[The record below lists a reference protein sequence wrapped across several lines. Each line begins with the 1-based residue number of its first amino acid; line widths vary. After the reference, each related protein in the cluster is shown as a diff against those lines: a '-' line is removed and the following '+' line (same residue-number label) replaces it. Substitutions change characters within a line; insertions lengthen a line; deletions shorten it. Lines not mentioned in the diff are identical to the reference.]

1 MKVTVKE
8 EPAWR
13 RVLDIEVPADVVSRE
28 LDKVVEEFRRRM
40 VLPGFRKGHV
50 PSDLVRKQMSGD
62 LESEVLRRVLPQAFS
77 DAVRDRALKP
87 IGDPSL
93 SNLRYAPGQPLSFTA
108 TIEVV
113 PQVEVTGYQGLR
125 LTKEEREIKDEDLNA
140 ILDQLRDQNADLED
154 VDRPAQ
160 GGDVVTVKYHETLE
174 GGAPTGEESREVA
187 LTLGSPHTP
196 PAFNEALLGA
206 VLGDMKNIPLTYP
219 PDHPDQELA
228 GKTVVFHVTVMKI
241 QEKIWPALDDTFASK
256 VLETEG
262 ATLEDLRTRIRLR
275 LEVDGRLAATRD
287 LERKL
292 INRLLELNP
301 FEVPRGLVD
310 ATLERIIEDARRENG
325 ALPADEEERMREA
338 YRAGVERR
346 YRTDILIEAVGSKEG
361 IEVTEEDLD
370 REIASFAESEQ
381 KQPAQVKAEIKK
393 NEGLDRL
400 RDELFRRRV
409 IDKLVELAEV
419 TVVKT
424 SPGPSQEAT

>member
-13 RVLDIEVPADVVSRE
+13 RVLDIEVDADVVSRE
-28 LDKVVEEFRRRM
+28 LDRVVDEFRRRM

-77 DAVRDRALKP
+77 DAVRDRSLKP
-87 IGDPSL
+87 IGDPTL
-93 SNLRYAPGQPLSFTA
+93 TNLRYAPGEPLSFTA

-113 PQVEVTGYQGLR
+113 PQVEVSGYQGLK
-125 LTKEEREIKDEDLNA
+125 LTKEEREIRDEDLNA
-140 ILDQLRDQNADLED
+140 IMDQLRDQNADLED

-160 GGDVVTVKYHETLE
+160 GGDIVTIRYHETPE
-174 GGAPTGEESREVA
+174 GEAPAGESHEVA
-187 LTLGSPHTP
+187 LTLGSQHTP

-206 VLGDMKNIPLTYP
+206 VLGDMKKIPLTYP
-219 PDHPDQELA
+219 PDHPDQDLA

-262 ATLEDLRTRIRLR
+262 ATLEDLRTRVRLR
-275 LEVDGRLAATRD
+275 LEVEGRLAGTRD

-292 INRLLELNP
+292 LNRLLELNP
-301 FEVPRGLVD
+301 FEVPQSLVD
-310 ATLERIIEDARRENG
+310 ATLERILEDARRENG
-325 ALPADEEERMREA
+325 ALPPDEEERVREA

-346 YRTDILIEAVGSKEG
+346 YRTDILLEAVGQKEG

-370 REIASFAESEQ
+370 REIESFAESEK

-424 SPGPSQEAT
+424 APGPSEEAT

>member
-1 MKVTVKE
+1 
-8 EPAWR
+8 
-13 RVLDIEVPADVVSRE
+13 
-28 LDKVVEEFRRRM
+28 
-40 VLPGFRKGHV
+40 
-50 PSDLVRKQMSGD
+50 
-62 LESEVLRRVLPQAFS
+62 
-77 DAVRDRALKP
+77 
-87 IGDPSL
+87 
-93 SNLRYAPGQPLSFTA
+93 
-108 TIEVV
+108 
-113 PQVEVTGYQGLR
+113 
-125 LTKEEREIKDEDLNA
+125 
-140 ILDQLRDQNADLED
+140 
-154 VDRPAQ
+154 
-160 GGDVVTVKYHETLE
+160 
-174 GGAPTGEESREVA
+174 
-187 LTLGSPHTP
+187 
-196 PAFNEALLGA
+196 
-206 VLGDMKNIPLTYP
+206 MKNIPLTYP

-275 LEVDGRLAATRD
+275 LEVDNRLAATRD

-292 INRLLELNP
+292 LNRLLELNP

-310 ATLERIIEDARRENG
+310 ATLERILEDARRENG
-325 ALPADEEERMREA
+325 DIPPDEEERVREA

-370 REIASFAESEQ
+370 REIASFAEAEQ

-419 TVVKT
+419 TVVKAG
-424 SPGPSQEAT
+424 PGPGEEAP